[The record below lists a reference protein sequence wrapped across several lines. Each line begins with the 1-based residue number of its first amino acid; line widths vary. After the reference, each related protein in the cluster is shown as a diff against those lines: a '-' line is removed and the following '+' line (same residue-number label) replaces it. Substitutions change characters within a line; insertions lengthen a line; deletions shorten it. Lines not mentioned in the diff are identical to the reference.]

1 MSKTSARTLDS
12 QQLLSALL
20 AFIVM
25 STVGGVLAAG
35 FAVPFVG
42 AASVVSKASLEFFE
56 DLPDDFKVLEPS
68 QVSVLRASDGTEIAQ
83 FYAENRIVVPLS
95 DISQNVQNAVIAVE
109 DQRFYQHKG
118 VDPTGM
124 LRALAS
130 NAAGADRQ
138 GASTLTQQYVR
149 NVLVEAGIRSGDPTK
164 IRAATETTT
173 ARKLREIK
181 YALTLEKTLPDAKN
195 QILEGYLNIA
205 AFSPSTYGVEASSQ
219 HYFSHSAKE
228 MTIPEAALLAGLTN
242 APGAYDPV
250 AYPDLAK
257 DRMDWVLQKMLEN
270 EFIDQ
275 AQYDQ
280 GVATQISDI
289 LHVTNH
295 VGGCASAGS
304 AAYFCDYVVGEI
316 QNSELFG
323 KTATERNQ
331 LLLRG
336 GLQITTTLDLSKQ
349 KAADDTI
356 ANYVPVGDPS
366 NVKGAIV
373 AVEPGTGKIQAMAQ
387 NTSYGTDSNDSSV
400 SQISFSADY
409 KHGGIE
415 NNGFQPGSSFKP
427 FVLAE
432 WYQMGRSGYETMNTD
447 PTTFPAGNWNIS
459 CSDDSYVEQW
469 KVDNANP
476 GEGGTHSV
484 VQSTAMS
491 INVAYAKMIQQMD
504 ICAVTDLAAKMGV
517 TKADGSPIDPRPS
530 ITLGTM
536 NVPPLNMANAYAT
549 FAAHGVYC
557 KPIAI
562 NKVTDHSGTEMAV
575 PSADCS
581 QVMDQTAADRVALT
595 LTQVLGGQ
603 GTAKNYALAGRQ
615 AAGKTGTTEEMDNA
629 WFVGFTPQL
638 SSAVWM
644 GHSEGT
650 KPMNGQYIGGR
661 YYATMYGSD
670 APAPMWKQFMDTS
683 LSGTGA
689 EPFTQVSLGAGQPA
703 QPSGGNAKKTS
714 GQLPAPVGDAAGQA
728 SAQAAQA
735 APADESGAAAQV
747 GAALPA
753 APAPGSAPTAAGR
766 KEFTISL
773 SPSGSGGAVATGP
786 IGGNG

>member
-1 MSKTSARTLDS
+1 M
-12 QQLLSALL
+12 SALL

-68 QVSVLRASDGTEIAQ
+68 QVSVLRSSDGTEIAQ
-83 FYAENRIVVPLS
+83 FYAENRIVVPLA

-205 AFSPSTYGVEASSQ
+205 AFSPSTYGVEASAQ
-219 HYFSHSAKE
+219 HYFSHSAKD

-257 DRMDWVLQKMLEN
+257 DRMDWVLQKMLDN

-275 AQYDQ
+275 AQYEQ
-280 GVATQISDI
+280 GLATQISDI
-289 LHVTNH
+289 LHVTNQ

-336 GLQITTTLDLSKQ
+336 GLQITTTLEQAEGRGRHHRQLRAHRRPLERQGGHRRRRAWNGEDPGDGPEHDL
-349 KAADDTI
+349 
-356 ANYVPVGDPS
+356 
-366 NVKGAIV
+366 
-373 AVEPGTGKIQAMAQ
+373 
-387 NTSYGTDSNDSSV
+387 
-400 SQISFSADY
+400 
-409 KHGGIE
+409 
-415 NNGFQPGSSFKP
+415 
-427 FVLAE
+427 
-432 WYQMGRSGYETMNTD
+432 W
-447 PTTFPAGNWNIS
+447 
-459 CSDDSYVEQW
+459 
-469 KVDNANP
+469 
-476 GEGGTHSV
+476 
-484 VQSTAMS
+484 
-491 INVAYAKMIQQMD
+491 
-504 ICAVTDLAAKMGV
+504 
-517 TKADGSPIDPRPS
+517 DG
-530 ITLGTM
+530 
-536 NVPPLNMANAYAT
+536 
-549 FAAHGVYC
+549 
-557 KPIAI
+557 
-562 NKVTDHSGTEMAV
+562 
-575 PSADCS
+575 
-581 QVMDQTAADRVALT
+581 
-595 LTQVLGGQ
+595 
-603 GTAKNYALAGRQ
+603 
-615 AAGKTGTTEEMDNA
+615 
-629 WFVGFTPQL
+629 
-638 SSAVWM
+638 
-644 GHSEGT
+644 
-650 KPMNGQYIGGR
+650 
-661 YYATMYGSD
+661 
-670 APAPMWKQFMDTS
+670 
-683 LSGTGA
+683 
-689 EPFTQVSLGAGQPA
+689 
-703 QPSGGNAKKTS
+703 
-714 GQLPAPVGDAAGQA
+714 
-728 SAQAAQA
+728 
-735 APADESGAAAQV
+735 
-747 GAALPA
+747 
-753 APAPGSAPTAAGR
+753 
-766 KEFTISL
+766 
-773 SPSGSGGAVATGP
+773 
-786 IGGNG
+786 

>member
-25 STVGGVLAAG
+25 STVGGLLVSG

-42 AASVVSKASLEFFE
+42 AASVISKASREFFE

-68 QVSVLRASDGTEIAQ
+68 QVSVLRAADGTEIAQ
-83 FYAENRIVVPLS
+83 FYAENRIVVPLK
-95 DISQNVQNAVIAVE
+95 DISKNVRNAVIAVE
-109 DQRFYQHKG
+109 DQRFYQHEG

-149 NVLVEAGIRSGDPTK
+149 NVLVEAGIRSGDPAK
-164 IRAATETTT
+164 IRAATEPTT

-205 AFSPSTYGVEASSQ
+205 AFSPSTYGVEASAQ

-228 MTIPEAALLAGLTN
+228 MTIAEAALLAGLTN

-250 AYPDLAK
+250 SYPDLAK
-257 DRMDWVLQKMLEN
+257 DRMNWVLQKMLDN

-275 AQYDQ
+275 AQYDEA
-280 GVATQISDI
+280 VATQVSDI
-289 LHVTNH
+289 LNVTNH

-336 GLQITTTLDLSKQ
+336 GLQITTTLDLRKQ

-356 ANYVPVGDPS
+356 ANYVPIGDPS

-387 NTSYGTDSNDSSV
+387 NTSYGTDSSDPSV
-400 SQISFSADY
+400 SQISYSADY

-427 FVLAE
+427 FVLAQ

-447 PTTFPAGNWNIS
+447 PTTFPAANWNIS
-459 CSDDSYVEQW
+459 CSEDTFVEQW
-469 KVDNANP
+469 KVGNANP

-504 ICAVTDLAAKMGV
+504 ICAVTSLAAKMGM
-517 TKADGSPIDPRPS
+517 TKADGNPIDPRPS

-595 LTQVLGGQ
+595 LTHVFGGQ
-603 GTAKNYALAGRQ
+603 GTAKNHGLAGRP

-638 SSAVWM
+638 STAVWM

-683 LSGTGA
+683 LAGTGA

-703 QPSGGNAKKTS
+703 QPSGGNAKNTS
-714 GQLPAPVGDAAGQA
+714 GQFPGLTGDAGAQTAQAPQAATADQPGTVAQADADLPAGQ
-728 SAQAAQA
+728 
-735 APADESGAAAQV
+735 
-747 GAALPA
+747 L
-753 APAPGSAPTAAGR
+753 PGSAPTAASR
-766 KEFTISL
+766 KEFTTSL
-773 SPSGSGGAVATGP
+773 SPAGSGGAVATGP
-786 IGGNG
+786 AGGNG

>member
-1 MSKTSARTLDS
+1 M
-12 QQLLSALL
+12 SALL

-68 QVSVLRASDGTEIAQ
+68 QVSVLRSSDGTEIAQ
-83 FYAENRIVVPLS
+83 FYAENRIVVPLA

-118 VDPTGM
+118 VDPTGIV
-124 LRALAS
+124 RAVAS
-130 NAAGADRQ
+130 NANGGSQ

-205 AFSPSTYGVEASSQ
+205 AFSPSTYGVEASAQ
-219 HYFSHSAKE
+219 HYFSHSAKD

-257 DRMDWVLQKMLEN
+257 DRMDWVLQKMLDN

-289 LHVTNH
+289 LHVTNQ

-336 GLQITTTLDLSKQ
+336 GLQITTTLDPNKQ

-356 ANYVPVGDPS
+356 ANYVPIGDPS

-387 NTSYGTDSNDSSV
+387 NTTYGTDSNDSSV

-432 WYQMGRSGYETMNTD
+432 WYQMGRSGTETINTD
-447 PTTFPAGNWNIS
+447 PVTFPAANWNIS
-459 CSDDSYVEQW
+459 CSDDTFVEQW
-469 KVDNANP
+469 KVGNANP
-476 GEGGTHSV
+476 GEGGNHTI

-504 ICAVTDLAAKMGV
+504 ICAVTDLASKMGV
-517 TKADGSPIDPRPS
+517 TKTDGSPIDPRPS

-581 QVMDQTAADRVALT
+581 QVMDQTAADKVALT
-595 LTQVLGGQ
+595 LTNVLGGQ

-661 YYATMYGSD
+661 YYGTMYGSD

-683 LSGTGA
+683 LAGTGA
-689 EPFTQVSLGAGQPA
+689 EPFTQVSLGPGQPA
-703 QPSGGNAKKTS
+703 QPSGGNAKTTS
-714 GQLPAPVGDAAGQA
+714 GQVPGDAGG
-728 SAQAAQA
+728 AAQA
-735 APADESGAAAQV
+735 GAQAVQSAPTDQSGAAAQAD
-747 GAALPA
+747 AALPA
-753 APAPGSAPTAAGR
+753 GQAPGAVPTAASR
-766 KEFTISL
+766 KEFTIGL
-773 SPSGSGGAVATGP
+773 SPSGSGNVVATGP
-786 IGGNG
+786 AGGNR

>member
-1 MSKTSARTLDS
+1 MLLVFL
-12 QQLLSALL
+12 LLSG
-20 AFIVM
+20 
-25 STVGGVLAAG
+25 VGGILTAG
-35 FAVPFVG
+35 FAMPFVG
-42 AASVVSKASLEFFE
+42 VATAITGASEDFFNE
-56 DLPDDFKVLEPS
+56 LPDDFNALEPS
-68 QVSVLRASDGTEIAQ
+68 QISSIKASDGTEIAK
-83 FYAENRIVVPLS
+83 FYAENRIVVPLDS
-95 DISQNVQNAVIAVE
+95 ISVNIQHAIVAVE

-205 AFSPSTYGVEASSQ
+205 AFSPSTYGVEASAQ
-219 HYFSHSAKE
+219 HYFSHSAKD

-257 DRMDWVLQKMLEN
+257 DRMDWVLQKMLDN

-289 LHVTNH
+289 LHVTNQ

-336 GLQITTTLDLSKQ
+336 GLQITTTLDPNKQ

-356 ANYVPVGDPS
+356 ANYVPIGDPS

-373 AVEPGTGKIQAMAQ
+373 AVEPGSGKIQAMAQ
-387 NTSYGTDSNDSSV
+387 NTTYGTDSNDSSV

-432 WYQMGRSGYETMNTD
+432 WYQMGRSGTETINTD
-447 PTTFPAGNWNIS
+447 PVTFPAANWNIS
-459 CSDDSYVEQW
+459 CSDDTFVEQW
-469 KVDNANP
+469 KVGNANP
-476 GEGGTHSV
+476 GEGGNHTI

-504 ICAVTDLAAKMGV
+504 ICAVTDLASKMGV
-517 TKADGSPIDPRPS
+517 TKTDGSPIDPRPS

-581 QVMDQTAADRVALT
+581 QVMDQTAADKVALT
-595 LTQVLGGQ
+595 LTNVLGGQ

-661 YYATMYGSD
+661 YYGTMYGSD

-683 LSGTGA
+683 LAGTGA
-689 EPFTQVSLGAGQPA
+689 EPFTQVSLGPGQPA
-703 QPSGGNAKKTS
+703 QPSGGNAKTTS
-714 GQLPAPVGDAAGQA
+714 GQVPGDAGG
-728 SAQAAQA
+728 AAQA
-735 APADESGAAAQV
+735 GAQAVQSAPTDQSGAAAQ
-747 GAALPA
+747 ADADLPA
-753 APAPGSAPTAAGR
+753 GQAPGAVPTAASR
-766 KEFTISL
+766 KEFTIGL
-773 SPSGSGGAVATGP
+773 SPSGSGNVVATGP
-786 IGGNG
+786 AGGNR